1 MGGGDNV
8 YGSELLGNIQQI
20 SNIRQTAQ
28 QLHFSLMLLCLRNET
43 TCYMLCTGTSTQSVL
58 KSSQLYSRQ
67 GVAPL
72 EPYGNRSM
80 TDLICHHQIYVHL
93 NGLIST
99 QGFTLSFSLLE
110 YYQLMNTQF

>member
-28 QLHFSLMLLCLRNET
+28 QLHFRLMLLCLRNET

-80 TDLICHHQIYVHL
+80 TDLKCHQQIYV
-93 NGLIST
+93 N
-99 QGFTLSFSLLE
+99 LLG
-110 YYQLMNTQF
+110 